1 MLHDGAGQETFALE
15 VLGRNLVALQGNVIS
30 GSHLVH
36 LSQDVLHGGGKA
48 LRPGDIGVA
57 GLVANDSL
65 EIVLVVA
72 LGVLV
77 VNGNLDV
84 VVVVNDQ
91 GLVRENSIVQ
101 LNGVGEV
108 LDTNALLG
116 RQVAGRIHD
125 FSFVTVHKLALL
137 VIGVVS
143 AVSVVGDDFGGLH
156 EVRLRHTIANVH
168 DLGIHQGH
176 GPGVLRH
183 VLSGCGENLRLG
195 LIGTG
200 EINGD
205 VGRLGGLDVEDQE
218 SCLGYGDSASYHAYS
233 SHNYCSFVCRYEIA
247 TLRLAP
253 MSNSAR
259 KACPIALLKNFVAYS
274 SSSVLKPTLFP
285 AMYEI
290 TLHVSFPSDWANA
303 RTSSAKI
310 KNLLWLNSGFGA
322 TESP

>member
-15 VLGRNLVALQGNVIS
+15 VLGRNLVALQRDVLPRSN
-30 GSHLVH
+30 LVH
-36 LSQDVLHGGGKA
+36 LSQDVLHGSGKA
-48 LRPGDIGVA
+48 LGAGDIGVT
-57 GLVANDSL
+57 GLVADNGL

-72 LGVLV
+72 IGVLV
-77 VNGNLDV
+77 VNGDLDMI
-84 VVVVNDQ
+84 VVVNDQ

-137 VIGVVS
+137 VVGIVS
-143 AVSVVGDDFGGLH
+143 AVSVGDDFGGLH

-183 VLSGCGENLRLG
+183 ELSGGGEDLRLG
-195 LIGTG
+195 LIGPG
-200 EINGD
+200 ELDGD
-205 VGRLGGLDVEDQE
+205 VGRLGGLDVEGQE
-218 SCLGYGDSASYHAYS
+218 CCLGYGNSAGYHTYS
-233 SHNYCSFVCRYEIA
+233 SHNYCSFIFRYEIA

-274 SSSVLKPTLFP
+274 SSSVLKPTLLP

-290 TLHVSFPSDWANA
+290 TLHVSVPSDWANA

-310 KNLLWLNSGFGA
+310 KNLLWLNAGFGV